1 MIKICYFL
9 SCLFVRMTKINY
21 LCIRDTNNNYPK
33 IMNINITQ
41 EKTAQRLKKVPSRIK
56 MRTESEVRAYSYLP
70 DSVKDDFLRNRKV
83 RFARCHVYYPDLL
96 LPDAKIAIEI
106 DGGSHLS
113 AKAQKHDQKKDK
125 EFMENGYVV
134 IRIKNEATECK
145 TTFLYK
151 LYHELIK
158 VSDIKERKG
167 GKRFVESIEDYLYA
181 ADEEEYLV
189 DESELQFTDMFHE
202 YTING

>member
-1 MIKICYFL
+1 
-9 SCLFVRMTKINY
+9 
-21 LCIRDTNNNYPK
+21 
-33 IMNINITQ
+33 
-41 EKTAQRLKKVPSRIK
+41 

-70 DSVKDDFLRNRKV
+70 DPIKEDFLRNRKV

-96 LPDAKIAIEI
+96 LPDAKIVIEI
-106 DGGSHLS
+106 DGSSHS
-113 AKAQKHDQKKDK
+113 SPKAQKHDQKKDK
-125 EFMENGYVV
+125 EFMANGYAM

-151 LYHELIK
+151 LYYELIK
-158 VSDIKERKG
+158 ISDIKDRKG
-167 GKRFVESIEDYLYA
+167 GQKFVESIEDYLYA

-189 DESELQFTDMFHE
+189 DESELQLTDMLHE